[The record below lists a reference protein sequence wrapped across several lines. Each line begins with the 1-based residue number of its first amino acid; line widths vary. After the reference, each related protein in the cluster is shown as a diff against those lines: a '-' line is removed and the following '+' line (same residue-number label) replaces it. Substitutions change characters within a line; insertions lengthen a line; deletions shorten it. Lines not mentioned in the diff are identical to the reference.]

1 MTHVH
6 VAGKDHTPFDPA
18 PTHTAPLAGTATL
31 HATIPPPPTEQDDET
46 TCPCPNCDTPMHAI
60 RGSKRAVCANCGF
73 KDSCC
78 F

>member
-1 MTHVH
+1 MQTTVTDRRHSDLDQPS
-6 VAGKDHTPFDPA
+6 ALDSAMRPA
-18 PTHTAPLAGTATL
+18 PSVQIAV
-31 HATIPPPPTEQDDET
+31 DDET
-46 TCPCPNCDTPMHAI
+46 TGPCPNCDAPMHAI